1 MNISERQKDFLSVIE
16 KLDISPTQFKNA
28 QSKYEALAA
37 FLDEHGIEATIYP
50 QGSFALGTVTRPAKK
65 ADSPSYDLDCICQVT
80 GTKSDYTPS
89 GLRNLIEDTLKGNDT
104 YGGKLVK
111 WEECFTIEYADI
123 NGVSFS
129 IDLVPAVSD
138 SDSEKA
144 ALLTKGLTP
153 QIVDTSIAIPRQNW
167 KKAIVGYQI
176 IPKALKSGSMKLTL
190 RS

>member
-80 GTKSDYTPS
+80 GTKSDYT
-89 GLRNLIEDTLKGNDT
+89 R
-104 YGGKLVK
+104 V
-111 WEECFTIEYADI
+111 
-123 NGVSFS
+123 V
-129 IDLVPAVSD
+129 
-138 SDSEKA
+138 
-144 ALLTKGLTP
+144 
-153 QIVDTSIAIPRQNW
+153 
-167 KKAIVGYQI
+167 
-176 IPKALKSGSMKLTL
+176 
-190 RS
+190 

>member
-1 MNISERQKDFLSVIE
+1 M
-16 KLDISPTQFKNA
+16 
-28 QSKYEALAA
+28 
-37 FLDEHGIEATIYP
+37 
-50 QGSFALGTVTRPAKK
+50 
-65 ADSPSYDLDCICQVT
+65 
-80 GTKSDYTPS
+80 
-89 GLRNLIEDTLKGNDT
+89 
-104 YGGKLVK
+104 K

-153 QIVDTSIAIPRQNW
+153 QIVDTSIAIPRQNSE
-167 KKAIVGYQI
+167 KAIVGYQI